1 MYHLNVNT
9 DTNQIL
15 SYRISKEF
23 WKKEM
28 RLFQFLIEILR
39 ILVEP
44 DDSKNFFPKN
54 NQNVAIFDLYKKD
67 RLTYNSIAQTTTEA

>member
-1 MYHLNVNT
+1 
-9 DTNQIL
+9 
-15 SYRISKEF
+15 
-23 WKKEM
+23 M